1 MTAFKHYNG
10 VEVKDRNYAKP
21 SLPFFFTTYQYLQFP
36 FILKFCRY
44 TRTRDR
50 SVECCILVTFTQDQ
64 KNILPRVKKKC
75 HYLTYMMYNIGT
87 LQPSVSSNYGFVYI
101 PFPTVESVNKQAL
114 FGPSDAIPENL
125 SKYLSKINY
134 LGQHNQEN
142 LTTILPQVF

>member
-1 MTAFKHYNG
+1 MHNQRKEMKKKRNCSNSICNQKVALTAFKHYNG

-64 KNILPRVKKKC
+64 KNILPRVKKR
-75 HYLTYMMYNIGT
+75 N
-87 LQPSVSSNYGFVYI
+87 
-101 PFPTVESVNKQAL
+101 A
-114 FGPSDAIPENL
+114 
-125 SKYLSKINY
+125 
-134 LGQHNQEN
+134 
-142 LTTILPQVF
+142 TT